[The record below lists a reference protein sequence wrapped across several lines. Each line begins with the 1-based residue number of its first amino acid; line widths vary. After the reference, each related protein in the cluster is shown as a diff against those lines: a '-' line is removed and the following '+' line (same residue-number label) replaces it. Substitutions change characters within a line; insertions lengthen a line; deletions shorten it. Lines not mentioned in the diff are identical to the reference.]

1 MASAALH
8 VAPVHR
14 RALGNVELLGQFF
27 LRHISWH
34 ISCHSCSP
42 FLARRSAS
50 GRAVHC
56 CLVIVVSYASLLSSA
71 PVRHALTEATA
82 LIGLLAERF
91 PNCFTLHEAK
101 RSPLK
106 INIAADILAALAGA
120 ISRRKLGYALSYYTH
135 SNGYLAHMR
144 AGAARIDLDG
154 NTAGEVSPEHAGH
167 AAERLTARTRNPAPR
182 DLAKAKPPASKRIT
196 LADLREAAKRR
207 DARP

>member
-1 MASAALH
+1 VPLPIGFLGEIPSASVTNEKARDWRGLEIPAALE
-8 VAPVHR
+8 ARQEMPELSNKAQKAQAF
-14 RALGNVELLGQFF
+14 RA
-27 LRHISWH
+27 
-34 ISCHSCSP
+34 
-42 FLARRSAS
+42 
-50 GRAVHC
+50 
-56 CLVIVVSYASLLSSA
+56 
-71 PVRHALTEATA
+71 EATA

-144 AGAARIDLDG
+144 AGAAHIDLDG